1 MNKRYAI
8 FDMDGTLID
17 SMGYWRELAAEY
29 LELNGIDR
37 SRFTPEIAEIIKPLT
52 VRDTGEVFNK
62 LFGIQGTPESI
73 GADINSIMNAHY
85 ENDIP
90 LKPGVREYLTAL
102 RAHDVRMCIA
112 SATDK
117 VLVRKCL
124 TRLNIMDF
132 FDFTISC
139 EEVGAGKNKP
149 DIYFEAAGRLGA
161 RPFEAAVY
169 EDALFAGRTAKQG
182 GFYVVGVYD
191 RYAESGWTELSR
203 LADECITDWRQA
215 LL

>member
-1 MNKRYAI
+1 MNKKYAI
-8 FDMDGTLID
+8 LDMDGTLID

-37 SRFTPEIAEIIKPLT
+37 ARFTPEIAERIKPLT
-52 VRDTGEVFNK
+52 VRDTGALFNK
-62 LFGIQGTPESI
+62 LFGIPGTPESI

-90 LKPGVREYLTAL
+90 LKSGVKEYLTAL
-102 RAHDVRMCIA
+102 RANEVRMCIA

-117 VLVRKCL
+117 ALVRKCL
-124 TRLNIMDF
+124 TRLGIMDF

-149 DIYFEAAGRLGA
+149 DIYFEAARRFGSE
-161 RPFEAAVY
+161 PFETAVY
-169 EDALFAGRTAKQG
+169 EDALFAGKTAKQG

-191 RYAESGWTELSR
+191 HYAKAGWTELSR
-203 LADECITDWRQA
+203 LADERITDWEHA
-215 LL
+215 L